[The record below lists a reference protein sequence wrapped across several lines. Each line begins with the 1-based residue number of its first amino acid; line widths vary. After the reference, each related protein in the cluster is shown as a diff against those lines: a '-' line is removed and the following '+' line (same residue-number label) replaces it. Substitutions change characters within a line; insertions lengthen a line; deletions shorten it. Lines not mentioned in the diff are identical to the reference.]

1 MLQQTHTTLSNG
13 LQSFADAS
21 PEYELAPVGLG
32 SMKDQAKKLAEYGRH
47 GDIYF
52 VHAAEGE
59 TVVPIE
65 VLDANPKVKEMLF
78 NQMREM
84 GLDPEEFIVGNEL
97 NSLNPVTGMP
107 EFFLGSVWRTVKK
120 GVKKVAGFLKRAAP
134 MIIPLAATMFGVP
147 FLGPS
152 FGAGTF
158 GAAFVG
164 GGLGT
169 LAGGGSLKDSL
180 KAGLISGGLTSLGS
194 GLQHMGTDVGFTGG
208 IKSSFTGATPVYLP
222 NNISGQMERV
232 GTRYAPSPGAH
243 LVSEKAP
250 WRASGGASADYFDD
264 LFSRNPQKAFTSPGQ
279 WLGPD
284 ATRGNFGRGFV
295 AADGFVPTT
304 SQGRKAAL
312 IRGMERS
319 RIPNG
324 TQYAQATKTPVIS
337 GQQAVQNVSGQPSY
351 VVVPAPSGAP
361 AANLQ
366 QKGVIQQAAKDALAA
381 ERAKTPWWR
390 LDKWGTGRPK
400 ITQSDVVAQLKS
412 MNTDVAQKALQSSV
426 NMGPILENINPGTLQ
441 TYGPA
446 AAAGLGAAYGFGAFD
461 EDKPDQPEEVDQI
474 TGSDL
479 VEESRL
485 DPDDPDYWKYYVPYL
500 DPWQY
505 TPGNPQVPSPYNTSS
520 ASLFAANGGMAN
532 AADFPRRDLLVE
544 GPGTERSDDIPA
556 MLSDGEF
563 VMNSRSVR
571 GADPTGQGNRYAGA
585 QNLYNM
591 MRNFEMRA

>member
-13 LQSFADAS
+13 LQSFVDAS

-107 EFFLGSVWRTVKK
+107 EFFLGSVWRA
-120 GVKKVAGFLKRAAP
+120 VKKVAGVLKKAAP
-134 MIIPLAATMFGVP
+134 MVLPLAASMFGVP
-147 FLGPS
+147 FLGPA
-152 FGAGTF
+152 FGVGTF

-180 KAGLISGGLTSLGS
+180 KSGLISGGLVSLGR
-194 GLQHMGTDVGFTGG
+194 GLQHMNTDVGFTGG

-222 NNISGQMERV
+222 NNISGQMEKV
-232 GTRYAPSPGAH
+232 GTRYAASPGAH
-243 LVSEKAP
+243 FMSKGEP
-250 WRASGGASADYFDD
+250 WQASGRASADYFDD
-264 LFSRNPQKAFTSPGQ
+264 LVSRNPQKAFTSPGQ
-279 WLGPD
+279 LAGPD
-284 ATRGNFGRGFV
+284 ATRGNLGRGFV

-304 SQGRKAAL
+304 PGGRRAAL
-312 IRGMERS
+312 IRGMGRPQ
-319 RIPNG
+319 IPGG
-324 TQYAQATKTPVIS
+324 TQYAEAHNPNISTDIRSGRNVRVILDS
-337 GQQAVQNVSGQPSY
+337 PSR
-351 VVVPAPSGAP
+351 AP
-361 AANLQ
+361 AATLQ
-366 QKGVIQQAAKDALAA
+366 EKAVIQQAAEDALAA
-381 ERAKTPWWR
+381 KRAETPLWR
-390 LDKWGTGRPK
+390 LDQWGTGGPT
-400 ITQSDVVAQLKS
+400 INQTDVAAQLKL
-412 MNTDVAQKALQSSV
+412 MGKTDPVAQAALQRSV
-426 NMGPILENINPGTLQ
+426 NLGPILENINPGTYQ

-446 AAAGLGAAYGFGAFD
+446 TVAGLGAAYGLGAFD
-461 EDKPDQPEEVDQI
+461 EDKPDQPEEVAQI
-474 TGSDL
+474 TGADL
-479 VEESRL
+479 VGESRS